1 MQAYSLDFRQKIVSA
16 YENGV
21 ETIVEVAERFE
32 VSPSFIK
39 KMLAQGRLTGSI
51 APIGHRGG
59 QRRRLADKHRKWL
72 LKTVLD
78 EPDMTLADLQ
88 ERLAEKQ
95 QIAVSVS
102 TLSREL
108 RGLNLRRKKNQWSLV
123 SETSENEPGTG
134 EE

>member
-21 ETIVEVAERFE
+21 ETIVEVADRFE

-39 KMLAQGRLTGSI
+39 KMLAQQRLTGSI

-59 QRRRLADKHRKWL
+59 QPRRLSERARKWL
-72 LKTVLD
+72 LKTVLA
-78 EPDMTLADLQ
+78 EPDITLADLQ
-88 ERLAEKQ
+88 QRLDEGKR
-95 QIAVSVS
+95 ISVSVP

-108 RGLNLRRKKNQWSLV
+108 RGLNLRRKKNRWLLV
-123 SETSENEPGTG
+123 KETSESEPGTG
-134 EE
+134 DE